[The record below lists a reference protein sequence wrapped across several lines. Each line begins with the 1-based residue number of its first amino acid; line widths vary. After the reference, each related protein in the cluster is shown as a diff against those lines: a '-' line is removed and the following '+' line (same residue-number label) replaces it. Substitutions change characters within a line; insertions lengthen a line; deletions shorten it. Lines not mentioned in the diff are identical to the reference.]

1 MEGEDG
7 VVAVTATR
15 PEPLDVLWKAIME
28 LFRQGKPTDK
38 QLTEIQGVARLA
50 LAVTGDPREY
60 GFRHDG
66 ARDWNGD
73 LQNVAEASALYGYW
87 LGFHQGQQATNAR
100 A

>member
-28 LFRQGKPTDK
+28 LFRQGKPSEA
-38 QLTEIQGVARLA
+38 QVREVQGVASLA
-50 LAVTGDPREY
+50 LAVTANPNAFGFPHGAADTQREDM
-60 GFRHDG
+60 R
-66 ARDWNGD
+66 
-73 LQNVAEASALYGYW
+73 NVAECSALYGYW